1 SDDHACEDQPHPL
14 SDHQIENIESLGAQ
28 SHAYADL
35 SLPLGDG
42 EGEKTIQTDDGQ
54 DQSEGGEP
62 PKQAEIKS
70 LRRNII
76 VSDFPH
82 RPINNPGIA
91 AKSIPPKGVTDHD
104 D

>member
-14 SDHQIENIESLGAQ
+14 SDHQIENIESLGAK

-82 RPINNPGIA
+82 CVDSENGQRRVELGDLLPHR
-91 AKSIPPKGVTDHD
+91 S
-104 D
+104 